1 MQDIFQYL
9 TINTNKLAFQKYR
22 LKKGTL
28 LLLLADIVVGL
39 RVVVAHEGG
48 VAGQQDVADNTKRP
62 HVCNA

>member
-1 MQDIFQYL
+1 MV
-9 TINTNKLAFQKYR
+9 FQKYR
-22 LKKGTL
+22 FKNRGTL

-48 VAGQQDVADNTKRP
+48 VAGQQDVADHTQGP